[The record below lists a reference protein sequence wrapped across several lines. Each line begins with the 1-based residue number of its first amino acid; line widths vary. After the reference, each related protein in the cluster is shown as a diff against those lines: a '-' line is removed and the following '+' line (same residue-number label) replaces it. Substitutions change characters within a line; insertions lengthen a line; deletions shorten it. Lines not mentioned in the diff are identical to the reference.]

1 MTNADGE
8 RPQGSRRIWLWVA
21 GGKAVFLSLL
31 ALALWLAPEMDQ
43 GGFYGNMIRWPIG
56 GDPTYASH
64 WATWDAPHYFKLAA
78 EGYKAGEPQC
88 AFYPLWP
95 GMLAAVTKLSGMNV
109 VLAGLLLANVFA
121 VAAAVL
127 FHRFAELKLGAV
139 AAGNALILL
148 LVFPGSLFLNFA
160 YTEALFLLL
169 LMGLVLGL
177 EERRIWLVAL
187 CAVLLPLCR
196 ASGQFVLLPLA
207 FMVWRRR
214 DRASI
219 TSVVSLV
226 AGVAAYY
233 GIMWALTGN
242 AFEGVQAQKNWSQ
255 NAGLSGKLWMR
266 PWESL
271 EALPAV
277 TGFHNYKGSFLDR
290 FWFLLVS
297 LLLWSVWKR
306 DREAFWWVVALAI
319 LPGLFNSFGS
329 LTRYVSVAWPLFV
342 MGGAWLAKDRSW
354 KGDAL
359 LATFAALHLWLTWRH
374 VNFQWAG

>member
-8 RPQGSRRIWLWVA
+8 QPAASPRVWLWVA

-43 GGFYGNMIRWPIG
+43 GQFYGNMIRWPIG
-56 GDPTYASH
+56 GDLTYASH
-64 WATWDAPHYFKLAA
+64 WATWDAPHYFKLAT

-95 GMLAAVTKLSGMNV
+95 GLLAVVTKLTGMDV

-121 VAAAVL
+121 VAAAVV
-127 FHRFAELKLGAV
+127 FHRFAELKFGPTV
-139 AAGNALILL
+139 AGYALILL

-177 EERRIWLVAL
+177 EERRLWLVAL
-187 CAVLLPLCR
+187 CAALLPLCR

-207 FMVWRRR
+207 FMAWRRR
-214 DRASI
+214 DRASM
-219 TSVVSLV
+219 TAVVSLV

-242 AFEGVQAQKNWSQ
+242 AFEGVQAQKHWSQ
-255 NAGLSGKLWMR
+255 NTGLSGKLWLR
-266 PWESL
+266 PFESL
-271 EALPAV
+271 QALPAV

-290 FWFLLVS
+290 FWFLLLS
-297 LLLWSVWKR
+297 LLLWPVWKR
-306 DREAFWWVVALAI
+306 DREAFWWVVASAI

-329 LTRYVSVAWPLFV
+329 LTRYVSVAWPLFLF
-342 MGGAWLAKDRSW
+342 GGVWLAKERSW
-354 KGDAL
+354 KGEAL
-359 LATFAALHLWLTWRH
+359 LLGCLALHLWLTWRH

>member
-1 MTNADGE
+1 MTNGDGE
-8 RPQGSRRIWLWVA
+8 WPIESRRVWLWVA

-43 GGFYGNMIRWPIG
+43 GQFYGNMIRWPIG

-64 WATWDAPHYFKLAA
+64 WATWDAPHYFKLAT

-95 GMLAAVTKLSGMNV
+95 GLLFAVIKLTGMNV
-109 VLAGLLLANVFA
+109 VLAGLLLANIFA
-121 VAAAVL
+121 VTAAAV
-127 FHRFAELKLGAV
+127 FHRFAALKFGSAV
-139 AAGNALILL
+139 AGNALILL

-177 EERRIWLVAL
+177 EERRLWLVAL
-187 CAVLLPLCR
+187 CAALLPLCR

-207 FMVWRRR
+207 FLVWRRR
-214 DRASI
+214 NGASM
-219 TSVVSLV
+219 TAVVALV

-242 AFEGVQAQKNWSQ
+242 AFEGVQAQKHWSQ
-255 NAGLSGKLWMR
+255 NAGLSGKLWLR
-266 PWESL
+266 PFESL

-290 FWFLLVS
+290 FWFVLVS
-297 LLLWSVWKR
+297 LLLWPVWKR

-329 LTRYVSVAWPLFV
+329 LTRYVSVAWPLFLF
-342 MGGAWLAKDRSW
+342 GGVWLARDRSW
-354 KGDAL
+354 KGETVL
-359 LATFAALHLWLTWRH
+359 FGCLALHLWLTWRH
-374 VNFQWAG
+374 VNFLWAG